1 LKSRL
6 KIFHESIPINV
17 AGSVKAR
24 EEYRLVRSLNKDTI
38 PDLPDALKEL
48 MLKPIQ
54 KEQQQIIRISSSHNS
69 NNEDKYISEEGKKKK
84 YKPYVREYLIA
95 NGYKIKNNSTNCP
108 CHEDKDPSA
117 QVNKNSLYCHKTK
130 GTYDIYKI
138 AELIKGV
145 VGFKAVFADVKN
157 TIEGR
162 NNG

>member
-1 LKSRL
+1 L

-69 NNEDKYISEEGKKKK
+69 NNEDKYISEEGKKK
-84 YKPYVREYLIA
+84 
-95 NGYKIKNNSTNCP
+95 
-108 CHEDKDPSA
+108 
-117 QVNKNSLYCHKTK
+117 
-130 GTYDIYKI
+130 
-138 AELIKGV
+138 
-145 VGFKAVFADVKN
+145 N
-157 TIEGR
+157 TSRTSENIL
-162 NNG
+162 